1 MATTD
6 LGRLQMD
13 LSHVDSRLGHV
24 EQLAR
29 SNSQKPASMQD
40 LGDLARYLRE
50 LVKVVQDLAAAV
62 APESE

>member
-1 MATTD
+1 
-6 LGRLQMD
+6 
-13 LSHVDSRLGHV
+13 
-24 EQLAR
+24 
-29 SNSQKPASMQD
+29 MQD